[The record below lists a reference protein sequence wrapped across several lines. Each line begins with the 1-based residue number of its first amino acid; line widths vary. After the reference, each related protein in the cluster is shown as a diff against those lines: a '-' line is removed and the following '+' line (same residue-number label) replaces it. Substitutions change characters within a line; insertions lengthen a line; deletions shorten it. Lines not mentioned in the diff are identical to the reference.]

1 MTAAA
6 SSGGDAQFAL
16 TAEEVESVALT
27 EEDLELVEEEL
38 LEDVEAEELEAA
50 SKSLLNRI
58 LAFIKQI
65 VLKILKN
72 TGAAAKLRD
81 AVKKGPEA
89 TCRLICPLVCKVFPF
104 FLRPICARLC
114 PIACRRL
121 FPWIK
126 KAAGV

>member
-27 EEDLELVEEEL
+27 EEDLEQVEEEA

-50 SKSLLNRI
+50 KKSLLKRI
-58 LAFIKQI
+58 RAFIKQT
-65 VLKILKN
+65 VRKLLK
-72 TGAAAKLRD
+72 TPATAAKLKE

-89 TCRLICPLVCKVFPF
+89 TCGLICPLVCKHFPVP
-104 FLRPICARLC
+104 LRPICVRLC
-114 PIACRRL
+114 PIICRRL